1 MPLGST
7 TPIKNRSSIQN
18 KIRRRQTIDTVQ
30 GRQHRTALQ
39 QLQSMFWSSREAHN
53 IINNNQLNEHE
64 QLPMVTK
71 KRSSNVQRSS
81 SVRDNNQTT
90 INENLNE

>member
-39 QLQSMFWSSREAHN
+39 QLQSMFWSPREAHN